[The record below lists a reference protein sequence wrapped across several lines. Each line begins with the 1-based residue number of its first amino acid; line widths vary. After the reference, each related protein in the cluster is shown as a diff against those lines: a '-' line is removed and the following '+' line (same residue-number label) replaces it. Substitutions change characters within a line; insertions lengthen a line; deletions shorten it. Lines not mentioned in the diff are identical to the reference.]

1 MTSGKKKL
9 NPTVLEKKD
18 TSMIDEPERFKK
30 DGSFELKIELGKLL
44 TRPNE
49 PNQSNGRIELYYG
62 DKFLARADYSGGQIV
77 LRLLTKSKE

>member
-1 MTSGKKKL
+1 MTYGQKKV
-9 NPTVLEKKD
+9 NPAVSEKKD
-18 TSMIDEPERFKK
+18 TSMIDAPEKFKK